1 MAVINVYLGKICN
14 NTGLSATE
22 EQSVQTILQ
31 GFFTTICSGTSHSA
45 IVQWATAAPTN
56 VSATDLICYFVP
68 SRSESAVIHAP
79 GNSTTG
85 SGHGF
90 TFRSST
96 GSCSE
101 VYTSLCRGTGGAN
114 WFTELAFHELMH
126 NKLDLG
132 DTALHSRDGLARLPV
147 TGGASPSATNNSQM
161 RAALTTARTQWFGGW
176 AAITCP
182 DPNDPLAGL

>member
-1 MAVINVYLGKICN
+1 MAIINVYLGKICN
-14 NTGLSATE
+14 NTGLSSTE
-22 EQSVQTILQ
+22 EQTVQSTLQ
-31 GFFTTICSGTSHSA
+31 GFFTTICTGTSHTA
-45 IVQWATAAPTN
+45 NVQWVTSAPST

-90 TFRSST
+90 TFRSAT

-101 VYTSLCRGTGGAN
+101 VYTSLCRGSGGAN

-126 NKLDLG
+126 NKLNLG
-132 DTALHSRDGLARLPV
+132 DATLHSRDGLAHLPV
-147 TGGASPSATNNSQM
+147 TGGATPSAANITQM
-161 RAALTTARTQWFGGW
+161 RAALGTSRTQWFGGW